1 MVLGS
6 FAHKPGPSTHSR
18 FQQQTHQQ
26 LMLMMLRQRIRSA
39 ARSQAPPSSAR
50 ATSRAAAGA
59 PPAPAPSPAG
69 DDDAKDKPHTDELA
83 AYLALPQVNNEN
95 EWTPLKWWEQHAKQF
110 PNLSVMARQ
119 YLGCPATSATVE
131 RLFSQ
136 VGIAYSAKRKS
147 GGADTIADIIFTEQ
161 NVA

>member
-1 MVLGS
+1 M
-6 FAHKPGPSTHSR
+6 APKKKTPKAT
-18 FQQQTHQQ
+18 
-26 LMLMMLRQRIRSA
+26 
-39 ARSQAPPSSAR
+39 APPPQETRPIDKRGEEWQAEKL
-50 ATSRAAAGA
+50 TGA
-59 PPAPAPSPAG
+59 PAG
-69 DDDAKDKPHTDELA
+69 DADAKDKPHTDELV

-131 RLFSQ
+131 RLFSK
-136 VGIAYSAKRKS
+136 VGIAFSSKRKS
-147 GGADTIADIIFTEQ
+147 AGADTIANIIFTGE